1 MSGFRAPTELTPAT
15 GDQPISTPDGR
26 PTFYMLSWMQRIQSF
41 LGQPGS
47 GGPGAGG
54 VGSGGGGVTVSE
66 QLNIL
71 NSEVTLALAQS
82 FAPSR
87 QDRKSSVTAEEVLAM
102 RTVEPAL
109 AVSSATIAAF
119 RAQIWFGNG

>member
-41 LGQPGS
+41 LGQPGGGGTS
-47 GGPGAGG
+47 GG
-54 VGSGGGGVTVSE
+54 GSGGGATISE
-66 QLNIL
+66 QLSTL
-71 NSEVTLALAQS
+71 NSEVAGALSLA
-82 FAPSR
+82 FASPG
-87 QDRKSSVTAEEVLAM
+87 QQGRKSSVTAEEVLAIG
-102 RTVEPAL
+102 TVAPPL
-109 AVSSATIAAF
+109 AVSPATIAAF